1 MIKIAPLLREL
12 YTVADGGETEEKKF
26 DFQNTIKN
34 VSIIIVTLW
43 YNNGEAA
50 FRMQ

>member
-26 DFQNTIKN
+26 DFQNKKCID
-34 VSIIIVTLW
+34 
-43 YNNGEAA
+43 YNSNIMIQQ
-50 FRMQ
+50 R